1 MARWCAFETYTI
13 DTILADHRGGAERQ
27 ARAMWGAKVLDVRAR
42 LTGPS
47 TLSGRYDVLGERV
60 IGELEAGDLLQ
71 AAKSARYAWG
81 DRVTRVQSLVSL
93 EAAQGEYRPIYDLQG
108 TDERI

>member
-1 MARWCAFETYTI
+1 VARWCAFETYTI

-47 TLSGRYDVLGERV
+47 TLSGR
-60 IGELEAGDLLQ
+60 
-71 AAKSARYAWG
+71 
-81 DRVTRVQSLVSL
+81 
-93 EAAQGEYRPIYDLQG
+93 
-108 TDERI
+108 